1 MASFRSSH
9 DGLDLFAV
17 QTTSTPTPSELESGQ
32 LTPAVP
38 VNSEVNPGS
47 QSISSPP
54 NAPARRDSTASD
66 AQTLVEKNDFA
77 SNERCPESMV
87 EDNRAVQ
94 QWRRKRFFLIG
105 MAASVLIGT
114 AIAIGVMIHSS
125 DKDRKVRS
133 Q

>member
-1 MASFRSSH
+1 M
-9 DGLDLFAV
+9 
-17 QTTSTPTPSELESGQ
+17 QTTPHPTPSQLESGQ
-32 LTPAVP
+32 LTAAAP

-77 SNERCPESMV
+77 PNERYPETLL